1 MSCQDWELKLAQD
14 EIGPEVEA
22 HLAGCPACRALA
34 EELAANS
41 VAMRGLGE
49 EVMPPVVLPR
59 RSANPWRWAS
69 AIAAML
75 VVGFGLW
82 QVWGPV
88 GIRTDT
94 VTVRPS
100 AEPPKPRVEPAM
112 PVITPVR
119 FERRPPRRVAPRER
133 SWQVVGFSKTA
144 GDEETG
150 PIEQALV
157 RKASSNPDVVIYW
170 LIESKKEELEP

>member
-34 EELAANS
+34 EELAADS

-49 EVMPPVVLPR
+49 EVMPPVILPR
-59 RSANPWRWAS
+59 RSASPWRWVA
-69 AIAAML
+69 AVAAML
-75 VVGFGLW
+75 VAGFGLW
-82 QVWGPV
+82 YSLGPV
-88 GIRTDT
+88 RIPRTEI
-94 VTVRPS
+94 TVRAPLVDPPKV
-100 AEPPKPRVEPAM
+100 EPPM
-112 PVITPVR
+112 PVIAQVK
-119 FERRPPRRVAPRER
+119 FERRPRRVAPRER